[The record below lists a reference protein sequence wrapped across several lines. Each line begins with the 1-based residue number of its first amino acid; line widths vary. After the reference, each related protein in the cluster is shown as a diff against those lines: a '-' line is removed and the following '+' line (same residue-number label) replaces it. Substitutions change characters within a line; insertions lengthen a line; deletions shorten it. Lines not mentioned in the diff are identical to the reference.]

1 MSTAPTRAVDPDPYR
16 SLRAACGRFAT
27 GVVIVA
33 AATPDGP
40 VGMAVNSFTSISL
53 DPPLLG
59 FGAARTS
66 TTWPRLRAAGGFA
79 VSVLAAGHGPLCRRF
94 AQPGVDRFAGR
105 AWDRSPSGHP
115 VLPDGLG
122 WFDCTLTDLHLVGDH
137 ELVIAA
143 ATAWSAAPGG
153 SPLVFHGGTF
163 LHTTGLDTIA
173 GAA

>member
-1 MSTAPTRAVDPDPYR
+1 MATAATRPVDPDRHR

-33 AATPDGP
+33 ATTPDGP
-40 VGMAVNSFTSISL
+40 AGMAVNSFSSISL

-66 TTWPRLRAAGGFA
+66 TTWPRLRGVGGFA
-79 VSVLAAGHGPLCRRF
+79 VSVLAAAHGPLCRRF
-94 AQPGVDRFAGR
+94 AQPGTDRFSGR
-105 AWDRSPSGHP
+105 EWTLSPAGHP

-122 WFDCTLTDLHLVGDH
+122 WFDCTIADLHPVGDH

-143 ATAWSAAPGG
+143 VTAWSASQGG
-153 SPLVFHGGTF
+153 TPLVFHGGTF
-163 LHTTGLDTIA
+163 LDLVA

>member
-1 MSTAPTRAVDPDPYR
+1 MSTAPTSTIDPDLSP

-27 GVVIVA
+27 GVVVVA
-33 AATPDGP
+33 ASTPDGP

-94 AQPGVDRFAGR
+94 AQPGADRFTSGE
-105 AWDRSPSGHP
+105 WGTSPSGHP
-115 VLPDGLG
+115 VLLDGLG
-122 WFDCTLTDLHLVGDH
+122 WFDCTVTDVHTVGDH

-143 ATAWSAAPGG
+143 ATAWDASPGG

-163 LHTTGLDTIA
+163 LDTV
-173 GAA
+173 AAAA

>member
-1 MSTAPTRAVDPDPYR
+1 MSTTPLRRSDADQHR

-27 GVVIVA
+27 GVVIIA
-33 AATPDGP
+33 ATTPDGP
-40 VGMAVNSFTSISL
+40 AGMAVNSFTSISL

-79 VSVLAAGHGPLCRRF
+79 VSVLAAGHAPLCRRF
-94 AQPGVDRFAGR
+94 AEAGADRFGGR
-105 AWDRSPSGHP
+105 DWSTSPAGHP

-122 WFDCTLTDLHLVGDH
+122 WFDCTITDLLPVGDH

-143 ATAWSAAPGG
+143 ATAWGSSPGG
-153 SPLVFHGGTF
+153 SPLVFHAGSF
-163 LHTTGLDTIA
+163 LDTVA
-173 GAA
+173 TAA

>member
-1 MSTAPTRAVDPDPYR
+1 MSPVSPVSPRRDDPDRYR
-16 SLRAACGRFAT
+16 TLRAACGRFAT

-33 AATPDGP
+33 ATTPDGP
-40 VGMAVNSFTSISL
+40 AGMAVNSFTSISL

-59 FGAARTS
+59 FGAARSS
-66 TTWPRLRAAGGFA
+66 TTWPRLRVAGGFA

-94 AQPGVDRFAGR
+94 SQPGVDRFAGR
-105 AWDRSPSGHP
+105 DWGRSPAGHP

-122 WFDCTLTDLHLVGDH
+122 WFDCTVTEVLAVGDH
-137 ELVIAA
+137 ELVIA
-143 ATAWSAAPGG
+143 TAIAWDASPGG

-163 LHTTGLDTIA
+163 LDTVA